1 MMKYD
6 KPVLTAGIMLQ
17 RKEYVFPLQSTV
29 SLSRVLVK
37 FFLSISVFSKTQNSC
52 YVARSSLKQHHTAG
66 LDSNTNTISQPSEG
80 SIIAKLSVVLNIM
93 LHLLGPLR
101 CDCKRVLSA
110 LLYKST
116 WNHITFMCLLF

>member
-37 FFLSISVFSKTQNSC
+37 FFLSISVFSKP
-52 YVARSSLKQHHTAG
+52 K
-66 LDSNTNTISQPSEG
+66 I
-80 SIIAKLSVVLNIM
+80 VVM
-93 LHLLGPLR
+93 LPVV
-101 CDCKRVLSA
+101 C
-110 LLYKST
+110 
-116 WNHITFMCLLF
+116 